1 MKLSWV
7 AAGLVGLT
15 FLSAP
20 SPCSLLAQ
28 SHKDPLSPSEVEEVR
43 DSTDFPQMRVKLYMR
58 FVTERSSSIQEL
70 SKQQLVEQRSLKI
83 HDAIEAYTSLVDE
96 LQANLDEYI
105 GYETNSQRP
114 VPDLRKLL
122 PVLQS
127 SVTTWRETVA
137 TLPANPDY
145 DFVLENATEATDSL
159 RDEVKEMIASQAKYF
174 AEKKKEEKARPG
186 GYALP

>member
-1 MKLSWV
+1 
-7 AAGLVGLT
+7 
-15 FLSAP
+15 
-20 SPCSLLAQ
+20 
-28 SHKDPLSPSEVEEVR
+28 
-43 DSTDFPQMRVKLYMR
+43 
-58 FVTERSSSIQEL
+58 
-70 SKQQLVEQRSLKI
+70 
-83 HDAIEAYTSLVDE
+83 
-96 LQANLDEYI
+96 
-105 GYETNSQRP
+105 